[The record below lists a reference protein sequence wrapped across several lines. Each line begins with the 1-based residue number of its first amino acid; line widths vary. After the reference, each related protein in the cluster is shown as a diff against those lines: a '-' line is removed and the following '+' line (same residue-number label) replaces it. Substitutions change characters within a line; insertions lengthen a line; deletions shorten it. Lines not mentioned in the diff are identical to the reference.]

1 MNGQQVSEKSLVNKE
16 MQIKT
21 TMSSQPTPVRMA
33 IIEKSRDNKC
43 WHECVEKGTL
53 VYCSWDCK
61 LVQPLWKNSMEVPQ
75 EIRNRSTKWST
86 IPLLGM
92 CQKEMKTVT
101 QKDVCTATFI
111 DAFFIIVNEKGLTG
125 QKSRWCQGCILFH
138 ASSTFWKPP
147 AFLGS
152 WPPFN
157 IFKASN
163 GQLSTSVH
171 HWPSNIVTPSWLPS
185 PSFFHF

>member
-1 MNGQQVSEKSLVNKE
+1 MSLSELRELVMDREDWSAVNHGVAKSQTRMSNWTELNWTMVYLEIKKCDASCFVLLFLELLLYMNGQQVSEKSLVNKE

-43 WHECVEKGTL
+43 WHECVEKSTL
-53 VYCSWDCK
+53 VYYSWDCK

-111 DAFFIIVNEKGLTG
+111 DEFFIIVK
-125 QKSRWCQGCILFH
+125 I
-138 ASSTFWKPP
+138 WKQP
-147 AFLGS
+147 
-152 WPPFN
+152 
-157 IFKASN
+157 
-163 GQLSTSVH
+163 
-171 HWPSNIVTPSWLPS
+171 
-185 PSFFHF
+185 